1 VKGFRGH
8 NKLHL
13 NKPIKKTKLA
23 DKEGQDAFDYYWFV
37 LNDTVLDASVNFEY
51 QVSVGIKSGLEN
63 DPDLYVS
70 VMDGRFPT
78 ETDYDFK
85 SDLSGADSITIRA
98 NDSFWARN
106 GWNHSAGVT
115 VVVGVKQAKKGDYTL
130 ILSSP

>member
-1 VKGFRGH
+1 M
-8 NKLHL
+8 
-13 NKPIKKTKLA
+13 
-23 DKEGQDAFDYYWFV
+23 

-85 SDLSGADSITIRA
+85 SDLLGADSVTIRA
-98 NDSFWARN
+98 NDTFWERN

-115 VVVGVKQAKKGDYTL
+115 VVVGVKQAKKGEYTL